1 MLTNISGKTG
11 SLTRIL
17 EDLLPS
23 CAVVTDVTPAAVAG
37 LNTVAIPLLDT
48 QTRLNDRREG
58 IPFDTLRPKMS
69 PKDVRRPVQTFI
81 SNNPAAIAAA
91 KLFAREYD
99 AVAAEFAVDVIAQL
113 RQGVQL
119 SQSSAT
125 TRESKAF

>member
-48 QTRLNDRREG
+48 QTRLNDLREG
-58 IPFDTLRPKMS
+58 IPFDPKCRLR
-69 PKDVRRPVQTFI
+69 TFVGP
-81 SNNPAAIAAA
+81 S
-91 KLFAREYD
+91 R
-99 AVAAEFAVDVIAQL
+99 
-113 RQGVQL
+113 L
-119 SQSSAT
+119 S
-125 TRESKAF
+125 